1 MANEQVKVP
10 LFAAAEILTAANM
23 NLSAGTGVPV
33 FATTVTRDAAFGG
46 AGEKVLAEGQLCYL
60 SASNIVQYYDGAA
73 WATVGPS
80 TSAVS
85 AVDVSRVNT
94 AQSTSST
101 SYVGLT
107 TAQVITMT
115 TGTKALVI
123 LSGITSANV
132 NLTPYVSVAVSG
144 ATTTAAADANSAY
157 TQVTLAGGYEFVYSN
172 IVPLTLTA
180 GSNTFTMQ
188 VRNSSASSASFSN
201 RSMTVIAYS

>member
-1 MANEQVKVP
+1 MPNEQIKVP
-10 LFAAAEILTAANM
+10 LFAASEILTAANM